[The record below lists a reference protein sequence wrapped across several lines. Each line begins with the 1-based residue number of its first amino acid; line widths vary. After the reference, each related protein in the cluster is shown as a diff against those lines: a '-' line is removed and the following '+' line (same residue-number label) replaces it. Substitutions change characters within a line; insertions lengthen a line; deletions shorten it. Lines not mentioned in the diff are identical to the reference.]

1 MNILAID
8 STTNFLSLA
17 ISKENNTNNF
27 IADVKNSH
35 SEQIIK
41 EINNLLVSSELNKID
56 LSLIVYNKGPG
67 SFTGLRIGLSVAIG
81 IATGL
86 NIPLVGVSSFELYAN
101 QINKELKGNNYEVLI
116 IIDAR
121 LNELYIAKTNMDID
135 YILEP
140 CLIDIDYLLN
150 NQHLFI
156 NASKTNII
164 TGNALLIYPQ
174 LKSLLENKS
183 NCLDYSKYDINNYP
197 SAVNLIEIY
206 KKKQY
211 PLLSTNNLELLY
223 LRDKVALNLIEQKQ
237 LKS

>member
-8 STTNFLSLA
+8 SSTNFLSLA
-17 ISKENNTNNF
+17 ISKGNNINNF
-27 IADVKNSH
+27 IANVNNSH

-41 EINNLLVSSELNKID
+41 EINNLLLSLQLNKTDI
-56 LSLIVYNKGPG
+56 SLIIYNKGPG

-86 NIPLVGVSSFELYAN
+86 NIPLVAISSFELYAN
-101 QINKELKGNNYEVLI
+101 QINKDLKTNNYEVLT

-121 LNELYIAKTNMDID
+121 LNELYIARTNIDMD
-135 YILEP
+135 YTLEP
-140 CLIDIDYLLN
+140 CLIDIEYLLK

-156 NASKTNII
+156 NPNKTNII

-174 LKSLLENKS
+174 LKALVENNS

-197 SAVNLIEIY
+197 SAVNLIEVY
-206 KKKQY
+206 QKKQY
-211 PLLSTNNLELLY
+211 PLLNVNNLELLY